1 MNVADWCIRNGV
13 EVGDARRDKD
23 SSWSGGGGGVVA
35 GCGWCYLE
43 TLDGNCDVRLTC
55 GVRSMLLE
63 ICGWFTLFAAVIFV
77 VCVMYS
83 CQYLIR
89 QGLIQRHR
97 FTARVFTSFQ
107 LCRTNGDFVCSSLH
121 MFGRRTSLN
130 VGRAQ
135 TQLVSLALPLPF
147 TVVIP

>member
-1 MNVADWCIRNGV
+1 MELRLEMQGETRIRH
-13 EVGDARRDKD
+13 
-23 SSWSGGGGGVVA
+23 GVVGVLWLGVA
-35 GCGWCYLE
+35 GAILN
-43 TLDGNCDVRLTC
+43 LRLTC

-63 ICGWFTLFAAVIFV
+63 ICDWFTLFAAVIFV
-77 VCVMYS
+77 V
-83 CQYLIR
+83 R

-107 LCRTNGDFVCSSLH
+107 LCRTNGDFVRSSLH